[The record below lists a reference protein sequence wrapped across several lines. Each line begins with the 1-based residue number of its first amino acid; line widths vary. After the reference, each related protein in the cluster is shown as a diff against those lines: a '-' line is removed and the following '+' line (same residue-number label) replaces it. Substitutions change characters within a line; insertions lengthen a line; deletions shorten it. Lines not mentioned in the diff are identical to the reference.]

1 MISPCSCFGV
11 NRRLFTWQ
19 LKVLRKCVPVDRV
32 KATWSFMTQ
41 PQKSH
46 FAISAVLCWSKHLQ
60 APLPPQGYEIKVP
73 CLNGKRV
80 SKLVG
85 CVLFLILVVDFN

>member
-1 MISPCSCFGV
+1 MGFSLV
-11 NRRLFTWQ
+11 
-19 LKVLRKCVPVDRV
+19 VLSDGYSL
-32 KATWSFMTQ
+32 A
-41 PQKSH
+41 
-46 FAISAVLCWSKHLQ
+46 AV
-60 APLPPQGYEIKVP
+60 LPPQGYEIKVP